1 MAKKITD
8 KLVKE
13 IEAPETG
20 NRITYDTD
28 IKGFGVR
35 VTAAGAKAFI
45 LNYRAG
51 GRERRYTIGAYPDWS
66 VAAAREEAKDLKR
79 RVDRGE
85 DPMGERHSERGAP
98 TVKDLADRYTE
109 EHLPKKRPSSRQD
122 DQAMIDQIILQRLG
136 KFKVADLR
144 HADIDRLHREVT
156 KRAPYRANRTAALLS
171 KMFSLAVKWEMRA
184 DNPAKGIERNHE
196 EKRTRHLVSD
206 ELARLTAALADH
218 PEQTSANA
226 IRLLLLTG
234 ARRGEVLSA
243 TWDQFDIG
251 AGVWIKPSAHTKQKT
266 EHRVPLSA
274 PAMQLLSDMKATAHG
289 NCLFP
294 GKSADQPL
302 TEIKHFWA
310 AICRKAG
317 IKDCRIH
324 DLRHTYASIL
334 ASAGL
339 SLPVIGALLGHT
351 QPNTTARYSHLFD
364 DPLRQATERVGAV
377 VTAAGS
383 GKTAE
388 VVKLHDGGGAA

>member
-8 KLVKE
+8 RLVKE

-35 VTAAGAKAFI
+35 FTAACAKAFI

-66 VAAAREEAKDLKR
+66 VAAAREEAKELKR
-79 RVDRGE
+79 RIDRGE
-85 DPMGERHSERGAP
+85 DPMGERHNERAAP

-122 DQAMIDQIILQRLG
+122 DQAMLDQIILPRLG
-136 KFKVADLR
+136 KFKVADVR

-156 KRAPYRANRTAALLS
+156 KRAPYRANRSAALLS

-196 EKRTRHLVSD
+196 EKRTRYLLGD
-206 ELARLTAALADH
+206 ELVRLTAALAEH

-226 IRLLLLTG
+226 VRLLLLTG

-243 TWDQFDIG
+243 TWDQFDVE
-251 AGVWIKPSAHTKQKT
+251 AGVWIKPSAHTKQKS

-274 PAMQLLSDMKATAHG
+274 PAMQLLSDMKATAAG
-289 NCLFP
+289 DCLFP
-294 GKSADQPL
+294 GKSPDVPL

-310 AICRKAG
+310 AICRTAD

-377 VTAAGS
+377 VTAAGNA
-383 GKTAE
+383 KTAE
-388 VVKLHDGGGAA
+388 VVKLRDGGGAA

>member
-1 MAKKITD
+1 MTEKIAD

-13 IEAPETG
+13 LQAPKTG

-45 LNYRAG
+45 LNYRTS
-51 GRERRYTIGAYPDWS
+51 GRERRITIGAYPVWS
-66 VAAAREEAKDLKR
+66 VAAAREEAKQLKR
-79 RVDRGE
+79 QVDRGE
-85 DPMGERHSERGAP
+85 DPMGQRHTNRAAP
-98 TVKDLADRYTE
+98 TVKDLTERYID
-109 EHLPKKRPSSRQD
+109 EHLPKKRPSSRRD
-122 DQAMIDQIILQRLG
+122 DQVMIYQIVLPRMG
-136 KFKVADLR
+136 KLKVADVR
-144 HADIDRLHREVT
+144 HTDVDRLHREIT
-156 KRAPYRANRTAALLS
+156 KRAPYRANRCAALLS
-171 KMFSLAVKWEMRA
+171 KMFSLAIKWEMRP
-184 DNPAKGIERNHE
+184 DNPAKGIERNQE
-196 EKRTRHLVSD
+196 QKRTRYLLGD
-206 ELARLTAALADH
+206 ELGRLTAALAEH

-226 IRLLLLTG
+226 VRLLLLTG

-243 TWDQFDIG
+243 TWDQFDLE
-251 AGVWIKPSAHTKQKT
+251 AGVWTKPSAHTKQKS

-274 PAMQLLSDMKATAHG
+274 PAIQLLSDMKVTSTG
-289 NCLFP
+289 ICLFP
-294 GKSADQPL
+294 GKNPDKPL

-310 AICRKAG
+310 TICRKAD
-317 IKDCRIH
+317 IKDCRLH

-339 SLPVIGALLGHT
+339 SLPIIGALLGHT

-377 VTAAGS
+377 VTAAGN

-388 VVKLHDGGGAA
+388 VVNLRDDGAA